1 MVVGPDKHHLLDMYL
16 DFVKQWK
23 QPAKPGREAG
33 ELCWLP
39 ALIYNPGFLM
49 RMLQFDW
56 LSHSYTI
63 YQPQECSYCWLSMK
77 GQHFFFIFLSFGE
90 TLRQKWKIIFLKA
103 NGRSSLKSLKKRP
116 SIGQTRWHWDYL
128 TYQYQMP
135 VVEDLVADCASIASV
150 HIQFWDP
157 SHHEKPDA
165 RKTAMK
171 CEIAYLGKTLQ
182 GLLHRTKF
190 SLTQQ
195 HNQLYLYSLD
205 FTISRWRI
213 HITFKAYS
221 VKLSWKRESKVHRI
235 RHHCQYS
242 ICLFLDLEVTSSPE
256 WELNDELQT
265 RVTAVSIMPGWILW
279 SQNCNWKLQTSTVL
293 KWLIKYAN

>member
-1 MVVGPDKHHLLDMYL
+1 MKAAAETWPRSRRTLLATGSYIQPWFSNANAAIWLAEPLVHYL
-16 DFVKQWK
+16 SATRVQ
-23 QPAKPGREAG
+23 
-33 ELCWLP
+33 LL
-39 ALIYNPGFLM
+39 LIVFE
-49 RMLQFDW
+49 RAA
-56 LSHSYTI
+56 
-63 YQPQECSYCWLSMK
+63 
-77 GQHFFFIFLSFGE
+77 FFFIFLSFGE

-116 SIGQTRWHWDYL
+116 SIGQTRCHWDYL

-265 RVTAVSIMPGWILW
+265 RVAAVSIMPGWILW